1 MIQTKFY
8 LESPY
13 LHLLNPD
20 SLHREKLMT
29 FPFVQVVNEFYEKM
43 QESPEFDFKIM
54 GLFLKSTARIHRKRV
69 SNAVRL
75 EKTKDTEY
83 KKAKEREEVEYEEYL
98 GKYIMKQEEPDF
110 SEVDSEIFYEQL
122 MVHLKSKNK
131 PKVDDKGEF
140 DTLEDIVEETEIEEK
155 KPKRKRRIVIKEPA
169 AFDAIIIDLERV
181 EIDLLINQ
189 ILSVIRDL
197 DKQYLGDKEVQ
208 FDEVIQI
215 WTVEN
220 DYERRKLEKVRALIS
235 LLYLIKE
242 GFVEAW
248 QDLET
253 NEITI
258 SLTMRGKSETFG
270 FKPIGRDEA

>member
-1 MIQTKFY
+1 MMQTKFY

-29 FPFVQVVNEFYEKM
+29 FPLVQVVNEFYEKM
-43 QESPEFDFKIM
+43 QESLDFDFKIM
-54 GLFLKSTARIHRKRV
+54 GLFLKSTARIHRQRV
-69 SNAVRL
+69 SNALRS

-83 KKAKEREEVEYEEYL
+83 KKKKDREEVEYEEHL
-98 GKYIMKQEEPDF
+98 GKYILKQEAPDL
-110 SEVDSEIFYEQL
+110 SMVDSEIFYGQL
-122 MVHLKSKNK
+122 MVHLKSKKKKREEDNR
-131 PKVDDKGEF
+131 EF
-140 DTLEDIVEETEIEEK
+140 ETLEGIVEEKEKKEE
-155 KPKRKRRIVIKEPA
+155 KPKRRRRIVIKEPA
-169 AFDAIIIDLERV
+169 AFEAIIIDLERV

-197 DKQYLGDKEVQ
+197 DKRYLGEKEVH

-242 GFVEAW
+242 RFVEAW
-248 QDLET
+248 QDLDT

-258 SLTMRGKSETFG
+258 SLTSIGKSETFG
-270 FKPIGRDEA
+270 FKPIGKV